1 MLERVSTASKPTW
14 FPTDKCFIGG
24 RWVAPASGARLPVED
39 PSRGTEI
46 GEIARGT
53 AADIDAAVEAAERAL
68 QGEWGAPD
76 RDRARAALGETR
88 RTGRLPRRRAC
99 PDRGARRRQ
108 AVEAGPRRRARA
120 GPLHG
125 VLRRRR
131 RQGDGRN
138 HPLPRRLYR
147 LHVARA
153 PWRDRAYRAV
163 ELSDADRRAHRR
175 RGAGDGQRLCAEAGG
190 GSLPDLARA
199 RRPRARGGFSA
210 TARSMSFRA
219 SARRPARRSPPTPA
233 SGIFPSPV
241 RSRSGRWCRRRRR
254 AMSRR

>member
-1 MLERVSTASKPTW
+1 MFHRRALGRSRVGREAPGRR
-14 FPTDKCFIGG
+14 PVARDRDRRDRARDGRRHRRGG
-24 RWVAPASGARLPVED
+24 RGRRARASRRMGP
-39 PSRGTEI
+39 
-46 GEIARGT
+46 
-53 AADIDAAVEAAERAL
+53 
-68 QGEWGAPD
+68 PD
-76 RDRARAALGETR
+76 RDRARAAPGETR

-138 HPLPRRLYR
+138 HPLPRRLYG

-153 PWRDRAYRAV
+153 SRRDRAYRAV

-175 RGAGDGQRLCAEAGG
+175 RGAGDGQRLRAEAGG

-199 RRPRARGGFSA
+199 RRSRARGGLSR

>member
-1 MLERVSTASKPTW
+1 MFHRRALGRSRVGREAPGRG
-14 FPTDKCFIGG
+14 PVARDRDRRDRARDGG
-24 RWVAPASGARLPVED
+24 RHRRGGRGGRARASRRMGP
-39 PSRGTEI
+39 
-46 GEIARGT
+46 
-53 AADIDAAVEAAERAL
+53 
-68 QGEWGAPD
+68 PD
-76 RDRARAALGETR
+76 RDRTRAALGETR

-120 GPLHG
+120 RPLHG